1 MIGHYTINFAEKVKR
16 IKMASKLSQLNFS
29 RSAQYLKAI
38 KNPKVWTHYH
48 ETQVTS
54 LQISLQFYLPIFFF
68 LLAMATKAVVAWSI
82 EEFQLSRELWLGGS
96 LYEVGLLKR
105 GTELF

>member
-1 MIGHYTINFAEKVKR
+1 MAP
-16 IKMASKLSQLNFS
+16 ASKLS
-29 RSAQYLKAI
+29 QYLKAI
-38 KNPKVWTHYH
+38 KNPMVWTRYY

-54 LQISLQFYLPIFFF
+54 LQISLQFYLSIFF
-68 LLAMATKAVVAWSI
+68 LLAMATKAVVAWSV
-82 EEFQLSRELWLGGS
+82 EEVQLSRELWLGGC

>member
-1 MIGHYTINFAEKVKR
+1 
-16 IKMASKLSQLNFS
+16 MASKLSQLNFS

-38 KNPKVWTHYH
+38 KNPMVWTHYH

-54 LQISLQFYLPIFFF
+54 LQISLQFYLSIFF
-68 LLAMATKAVVAWSI
+68 LLAMATKAVVAWSV
-82 EEFQLSRELWLGGS
+82 EEVQISRELWLGGC

>member
-1 MIGHYTINFAEKVKR
+1 
-16 IKMASKLSQLNFS
+16 MASKLSQLNFS

-38 KNPKVWTHYH
+38 KNPMVWTHYH
-48 ETQVTS
+48 KTQVTS
-54 LQISLQFYLPIFFF
+54 LQISLQFYLSIFF
-68 LLAMATKAVVAWSI
+68 LLAMATKAVVAWSV
-82 EEFQLSRELWLGGS
+82 EEVQLSRELWLGGC

>member
-1 MIGHYTINFAEKVKR
+1 
-16 IKMASKLSQLNFS
+16 MASKLSQLNFS

-38 KNPKVWTHYH
+38 KNPMVWTHYH
-48 ETQVTS
+48 ETQGTS
-54 LQISLQFYLPIFFF
+54 LQISLQFYLSIFF
-68 LLAMATKAVVAWSI
+68 LLAKAVVAWSV
-82 EEFQLSRELWLGGS
+82 EEVQLSRELWLGGC